1 MFRKPFLFASLFL
14 CFALAL
20 PAANAQ
26 AFVDLEAG
34 PAFTG
39 YNDLAIPATTGTR
52 ISLKDDIAS
61 TLALSVRVRFGYV
74 FADRHTVS
82 FLYSPLTVRG
92 KGTLDSD
99 INYMGTTFLGGTTVE
114 SVYRFDSYRLT
125 YRYDLIATEDLRLG
139 LGLTGKIRSAD
150 IAIMGASGY
159 AHREDLGVVPL
170 INFRVQWMFAK
181 PFGVLLDGDA
191 LVTPFGRAEDVLVA
205 LQYMPSDNVTW
216 KLGYRVLEGGADGG
230 GNVYT
235 FSLFHYAMA
244 GITVRF

>member
-1 MFRKPFLFASLFL
+1 MLRKPCLFVCLFACLT
-14 CFALAL
+14 LAI
-20 PAANAQ
+20 PAAHAQ

-39 YNDLAIPATTGTR
+39 YNDLSIPATTGTR

-61 TLALSVRVRFGYV
+61 TLALSVRVRVGYT

-99 INYMGTTFLGGTTVE
+99 ISYMGTTFLSGSEVE

-125 YRYDLIATEDLRLG
+125 YRFDIIATENLRVG
-139 LGLTGKIRSAD
+139 LGLTGKLRSAD

-170 INFRVQWMFAK
+170 INFRAQWAFAK

-216 KLGYRVLEGGADGG
+216 RIGYRVLEGGADGG

-235 FSLFHYAMA
+235 FSLFHYVMA
-244 GITVRF
+244 GIVVHF